1 MLSARSIFEEI
12 RSHDDAYRLFLSI
25 ASKGEEQGGW
35 ENHRIAE
42 LTPDA
47 ELAGKIARHGDDEM
61 RHARL
66 FAALLRKRGLDLIE
80 VPPDLDYCMLLERQG
95 IGLTHERLQRDEPLS
110 DEEIL
115 RYLVHSRVTEQRA
128 AEEIALQK
136 KIFAD
141 DPDLGRAVRMIAADE
156 ENHLAYCHEELLRLA
171 SNGYE
176 QRIRQ
181 MLGEYARAE
190 VDTYR
195 DVSLGVMSRM
205 SEILGWSGWK
215 RRLLAAGIRSVY
227 AIERIWGWRRMV
239 ALLPPARRNAMAPRP
254 RPERT
259 EPAP

>member
-12 RSHDDAYRLFLSI
+12 RSDDGAYRLFLSI
-25 ASKGEEQGGW
+25 ASKGEAQGGW

-42 LTPDA
+42 LTPDV
-47 ELAGKIARHGDDEM
+47 ELAGKIARHGDDEK

-66 FAALLRKRGLDLIE
+66 FAALLRKRGLDLTE

-95 IGLTHERLQRDEPLS
+95 IGLSHERLQQDEPLS

-128 AEEIALQK
+128 AEEIALQM

-141 DPDLGRAVRMIAADE
+141 DPDLGRAVRMIADDE

-171 SNGYE
+171 ADGHE
-176 QRIRQ
+176 QRIRR
-181 MLGEYARAE
+181 MLREYARAE
-190 VDTYR
+190 IDTYR

-205 SEILGWSGWK
+205 SELLGWSGGK
-215 RRLLAAGIRSVY
+215 RRLLAAGIRSVH
-227 AIERIWGWRRMV
+227 AIERIWSWRRMV
-239 ALLPPARRNAMAPRP
+239 ALRPPARRNAMAPRP
-254 RPERT
+254 RPART
-259 EPAP
+259 EPAA